1 MRERFKAD
9 LDDECYYLDGKYFE
23 SWDNFGEEMADKLN
37 KFLEKENNKFEVKLD
52 FIMNFLF
59 TIYTH
64 VDVHSVEMLGYYLGE
79 AEQLGFNVAPSKSF
93 DYEEDSYEYA
103 RKHKKAIEEYM
114 RYED

>member
-9 LDDECYYLDGKYFE
+9 LDEECYYLDGEYFE

-37 KFLEKENNKFEVKLD
+37 EFLEKENNKTELKLD
-52 FIMNFLF
+52 FIVNLLF
-59 TIYTH
+59 TIYCH